1 MVIKM
6 SKIKL
11 IGSLVLN
18 TFIFVSVIVVATR
31 LAINNPAS
39 YRMFTTQSN
48 ILCGVAAGI
57 MIVFEILILIKKKSE
72 LPLWVKTFKMVSVT
86 GVSLTFLV
94 VTFYLGFV
102 AISQGYSYFILFRG
116 NNLFFHFLTPVAGII
131 SFILFEGTTEIK
143 YKYTFFNMIHMI
155 CYTIFYT
162 INVCIH
168 LKPDGT
174 VERTYDWYYFVVG
187 GIGTFPFVII
197 AMIIFT
203 YGIGFGL
210 WIANKSIAK
219 TNLFGA
225 RQMD

>member
-1 MVIKM
+1 MKKQIY
-6 SKIKL
+6 
-11 IGSLVLN
+11 GSLLLN
-18 TFIFVSVIVVATR
+18 IFTMISVIVC
-31 LAINNPAS
+31 AIILTLRGPKTF
-39 YRMFTTQSN
+39 RMFTTQSN

-143 YKYTFFNMIHMI
+143 YKYTFFNMVHMI

-168 LKPDGT
+168 LKSDGT